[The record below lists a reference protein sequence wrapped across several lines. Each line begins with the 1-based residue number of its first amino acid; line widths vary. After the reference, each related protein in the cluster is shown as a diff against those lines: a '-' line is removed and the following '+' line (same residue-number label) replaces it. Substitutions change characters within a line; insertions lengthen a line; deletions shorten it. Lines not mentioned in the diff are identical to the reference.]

1 MKQVHYTAGILVLT
15 FILLHLFNH
24 LYAWAGAGVHVALM
38 RRLRTFY
45 RHPLVEIILLLSVLV
60 LIVTGSIQSRTKWKL
75 RPSGFERLQ
84 LFTGCYLGFFF
95 LIHLSAVFVGRL
107 ILNVDTDFYYGTA
120 GLKSFPANLFFIPY
134 YGLAIFSLFGHL
146 AAVHRKKMKIDVVGL
161 NPDKQSKLIIV
172 FGFIISIVIVLGMT
186 LKIP

>member
-24 LYAWAGAGVHVALM
+24 LYAWAGAGEHVALM

-45 RHPLVEIILLLSVLV
+45 RHPIVEIILLLSVLV
-60 LIVTGSIQSRTKWKL
+60 LMVTGSIQSWTKWKL
-75 RPSGFERLQ
+75 RPLGFERLQ

-146 AAVHRKKMKIDVVGL
+146 AAVHRKKMKINIAGLNPRKQSLLIMILGAVISGVLVVGL
-161 NPDKQSKLIIV
+161 
-172 FGFIISIVIVLGMT
+172 ISG
-186 LKIP
+186 K